1 MIKKVIKKLFKKK
14 TPLQTKKPV
23 VQLPH
28 QTVPAPVVLSD
39 DSWFGKAPKTE
50 NSHKV
55 QVAEPKQEKP
65 QSKEVD
71 NIHQV
76 MYDKATKG
84 IATTLALDPPGGSE
98 NFQSGPGG
106 WNSGTG
112 LNQFR
117 G

>member
-1 MIKKVIKKLFKKK
+1 MGMIKNLIKKLFKKK

-55 QVAEPKQEKP
+55 QVTEPKQEKP

-84 IATTLALDPPGGSE
+84 IATTLSLDPLGGSE
-98 NFQSGPGG
+98 G
-106 WNSGTG
+106 WQSGTG
-112 LNQFR
+112 YNQFR

>member
-1 MIKKVIKKLFKKK
+1 MIKKLIKKLFKKK

-55 QVAEPKQEKP
+55 QVTEPKQEKP

-84 IATTLALDPPGGSE
+84 IVTTLALDPLGGSE
-98 NFQSGPGG
+98 G
-106 WNSGTG
+106 WQSGTG
-112 LNQFR
+112 YNQFR